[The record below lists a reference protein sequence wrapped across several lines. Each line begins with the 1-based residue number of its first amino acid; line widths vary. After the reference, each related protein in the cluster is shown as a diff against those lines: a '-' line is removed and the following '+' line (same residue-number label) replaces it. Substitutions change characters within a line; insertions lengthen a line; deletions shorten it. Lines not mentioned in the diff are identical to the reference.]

1 MRNQAYTV
9 DSPGLLSGALLNCR
23 TVIEGGG
30 CVATGMLSYMEGD
43 MIDIELPQFENFEL
57 GEQVKVTIY
66 SGMGIVNFF
75 TKIIARNEGS
85 LLLIHPPQQQ
95 QRFTDKRES
104 PRITIHKQGF
114 IYPEASLQ
122 ENPSATP
129 SGRPIHLIDI
139 SLSGVGFILDEGEP
153 LREGMWV
160 EVELQLGFILTCRF
174 EIVRRFRHP
183 EGTGTGHRARLE
195 GYRARLEGTGD
206 GASQEGMGY
215 GARLECPDEASLRS
229 LRAFIL
235 REQIT
240 AYVDKKQNV

>member
-1 MRNQAYTV
+1 MGNQAYTM

-23 TVIEGGG
+23 TVIEGSG

-43 MIDIELPQFENFEL
+43 LIEIELPQFEHFEL

-104 PRITIHKQGF
+104 PRVTIRKHGF
-114 IYPEASLQ
+114 IHSEAASQ
-122 ENPSATP
+122 ENRSAAQ
-129 SGRPIHLIDI
+129 SGTPIHLVDI
-139 SLSGVGFILDEGEP
+139 SLTGVGFTMSEGEP
-153 LREGMWV
+153 LREGMRV
-160 EVELQLGFILTCRF
+160 EAELQLGFTLPCRLK
-174 EIVRRFRHP
+174 IMHRSRHS
-183 EGTGTGHRARLE
+183 EGVLYGASLE
-195 GYRARLEGTGD
+195 GL
-206 GASQEGMGY
+206 
-215 GARLECPDEASLRS
+215 DEASIRS

-240 AYVDKKQNV
+240 AYVGKKQNI